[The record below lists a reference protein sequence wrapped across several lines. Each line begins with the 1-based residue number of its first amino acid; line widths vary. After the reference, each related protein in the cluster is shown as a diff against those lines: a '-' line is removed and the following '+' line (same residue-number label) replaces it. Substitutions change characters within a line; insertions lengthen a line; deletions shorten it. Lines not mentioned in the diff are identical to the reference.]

1 MRFLPD
7 QRSELRFAALVTFV
21 LVVSAA
27 LPELV
32 GRILAAPSGALPFI
46 GSDTGVYYSYIE
58 QVRQGHWLFRDV
70 FTTEVQANRFLNVSW
85 LAVGLL
91 ARITQLGPEW
101 IFPLSRLLSIL
112 VAVAALVFA
121 GRTFLDDARS
131 RRMFLLLAAFGAGW
145 GAWWVVGRSLL
156 GLPPEG
162 LNLPI
167 DLWVP
172 EATLLLSALSSPH
185 FVLSLAALVT
195 VISAGYR
202 FARTFSWRWL
212 IFAAAVFGLLAQF
225 HPYYIPV
232 VLAVSGVGWLT
243 LTPTGKHFWMLLCG
257 IAVLVAAGVIGA
269 LPYGL
274 LSLSDVTTLLRN
286 GLNQTPMPRLSIALI
301 SAGAFLPLALVALW
315 RGRTAR
321 MPAWRFLAA
330 WLIVHS
336 AFVYAPIPWQR
347 KMTEGLLVPFALLA
361 APELLRWWDALRA
374 MRIGEALDPIKRLVA
389 TALFLLIFSASV
401 AMNLLSTS
409 VWFTRPFPIWI
420 TADDRA
426 AMSWISATL
435 PEDAVIVATAE
446 RANGIAAMTARTVYA
461 GHWAETTGIESKL
474 GALVW
479 LATQARDDA
488 ARHRFLTRAGI
499 THVYIGP
506 LEREVWK
513 WEPSGPGF
521 REVYRAGQVAIFAV
535 QEYAGSR

>member
-1 MRFLPD
+1 MRFLPE
-7 QRSELRFAALVTFV
+7 QRSELRFAALVTLV
-21 LVVSAA
+21 LVVLAA

-46 GSDTGVYYSYIE
+46 GSDAGVYYSYIE
-58 QVRQGHWLFRDV
+58 QIRQGHWLFRDV
-70 FTTEVQANRFLNVSW
+70 FTTELQPHRFLNVSW
-85 LAVGLL
+85 LAVGFL
-91 ARITQLGPEW
+91 ARITRLGPEW
-101 IFPLSRLLSIL
+101 IFPISRLMSIP

-145 GAWWVVGRSLL
+145 GAQWVFGRSLL

-195 VISAGYR
+195 AISAGYR
-202 FARTFSWRWL
+202 FARTLSWRWL
-212 IFAAAVFGLLAQF
+212 TCAAAVFGLLAQF

-232 VLAVSGVGWLT
+232 VLAVSGIGWLA
-243 LTPTGKHFWMLLCG
+243 LTPTGKRFWMLLGG
-257 IAVLVAAGVIGA
+257 IAVLITAGVIGA

-274 LSLSDVTTLLRN
+274 LSLGDVTTLLRN
-286 GLNQTPMPRLSIALI
+286 GLNQTPMPRLTIALI
-301 SAGAFLPLALVALW
+301 SAGAFLPSALAALW

-321 MPAWRFLAA
+321 TPAWRFLAA
-330 WLIVHS
+330 WPIVHA

-347 KMTEGLLVPFALLA
+347 KMTEGLLIPFALLA

-374 MRIGEALDPIKRLVA
+374 TRIGKVLNPIRRLIA
-389 TALFLLIFSASV
+389 AALFFLVFSASV

-426 AMSWISATL
+426 AMSWIRVTL
-435 PEDAVIVATAE
+435 PEDAVVVATAE

-461 GHWAETTGIESKL
+461 GHWAETTGIEAKL

-479 LATQARDDA
+479 LATQARDNA
-488 ARHRFLTRAGI
+488 ARHRFLSRAGI

-521 REVYRAGQVAIFAV
+521 REVYRAGQVAIFV
-535 QEYAGSR
+535 VLEYAGSR